1 MSTFVNRPNDEE
13 LPTLLQN
20 HSFFWQ
26 YFVPGAP
33 AYLDSNINTNL
44 GLVNGALITL
54 HSLTFENEADQQR
67 VFELCNTQP
76 DYGSELIIPLPTAV
90 NVVVHTI
97 DNTQTLSPRRA
108 KQIEVLNEYSQQM
121 GINRITANEVIIPLQ
136 QSAGSNKDPIRYT
149 FPNGNIHSTLSEVT
163 IKQQFPFDLAFA
175 MTVHKAQGR
184 TIPRVV
190 VDIKQHPIRTCSM
203 VYAAIFVALSRVK
216 QREHLRLLE
225 PTTTLPGRLSL
236 YDWLTQLRPNSDIL
250 PFLHGFLPS
259 QPWNFARSLQFDSSV
274 NHL

>member
-1 MSTFVNRPNDEE
+1 MWPRPNDEE
-13 LPTLLQN
+13 LPTLLQD

-136 QSAGSNKDPIRYT
+136 QSAGSNKDQGPHSIYVSKWQYPFNSFRSHHQTTVSIRPSLCNDSPQSSRQNYT
-149 FPNGNIHSTLSEVT
+149 KSCCRYQTAPHPNMFHGLCCYFCYSIQGQAKRASAST
-163 IKQQFPFDLAFA
+163 
-175 MTVHKAQGR
+175 
-184 TIPRVV
+184 
-190 VDIKQHPIRTCSM
+190 
-203 VYAAIFVALSRVK
+203 
-216 QREHLRLLE
+216 
-225 PTTTLPGRLSL
+225 
-236 YDWLTQLRPNSDIL
+236 
-250 PFLHGFLPS
+250 
-259 QPWNFARSLQFDSSV
+259 
-274 NHL
+274 